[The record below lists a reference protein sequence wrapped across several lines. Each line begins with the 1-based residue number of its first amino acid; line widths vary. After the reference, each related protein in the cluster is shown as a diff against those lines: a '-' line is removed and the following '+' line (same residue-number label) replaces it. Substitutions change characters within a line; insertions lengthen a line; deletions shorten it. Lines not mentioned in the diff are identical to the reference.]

1 MRESNDMATTDDTSS
16 PKAKRKPAAPRKP
29 AARKAVAA
37 PKAALTI
44 TEELSHPDT
53 PLREQAS
60 AAISKLQ
67 STAKDAMAT
76 GKDRTAEALDD
87 VQAMIED
94 VAQTIDARV
103 GPKYGA
109 YAHKAADALS
119 NMSTSLK
126 SKDVEDL
133 LEEARDFVR
142 RRPAITIGGAAALG
156 FLVARLLKADPED
169 KA

>member
-1 MRESNDMATTDDTSS
+1 
-16 PKAKRKPAAPRKP
+16 
-29 AARKAVAA
+29 
-37 PKAALTI
+37 
-44 TEELSHPDT
+44 
-53 PLREQAS
+53 
-60 AAISKLQ
+60 
-67 STAKDAMAT
+67 
-76 GKDRTAEALDD
+76 LDD

-103 GPKYGA
+103 GPQYGA

-119 NMSTSLK
+119 SMSTSLK
-126 SKDVEDL
+126 SKDVEEL